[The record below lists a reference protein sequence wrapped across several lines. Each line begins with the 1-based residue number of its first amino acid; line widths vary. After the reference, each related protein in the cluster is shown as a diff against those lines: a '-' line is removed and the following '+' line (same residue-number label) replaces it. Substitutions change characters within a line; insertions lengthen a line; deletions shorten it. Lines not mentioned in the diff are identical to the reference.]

1 MSVISKKS
9 FLNKANKQQSNWE
22 QTTGQEAGGVLNK
35 QDFMVQ
41 AYPAQSSSGMKR
53 TKKTSRSLPG
63 GSLWKNST

>member
-35 QDFMVQ
+35 QDFIRQ
-41 AYPAQSSSGMKR
+41 AQSAAQQR
-53 TKKTSRSLPG
+53 RQAARADC
-63 GSLWKNST
+63 

>member
-9 FLNKANKQQSNWE
+9 FLNKADKQQSNWE

-41 AYPAQSSSGMKR
+41 AYSHAKQQWNEANEKYQQELAR
-53 TKKTSRSLPG
+53 QKA
-63 GSLWKNST
+63 